1 MKIVVC
7 IKQVPDTTVVKIDP
21 KTGTLIREG
30 VPSIINPEDKNAL
43 EEALRLK
50 DEHGAHVTVITMG
63 PPQAKDALRESLAM
77 GADEA
82 ILITDRAFAGAD
94 TLATSEAL
102 AGAIR
107 KLPYDIILGGR
118 QAIDGDTAQVGP
130 EIAEHLGI
138 PQVTYVQDVKVE
150 GNKVTVNRALEN
162 GHEIIEVQTPV
173 LLTAIK
179 ELNEPRYMNARDIY
193 ESANKEIQIWTADD
207 IDVDKSKLGLSGSP
221 TKVKKSMTK
230 EVKGQ
235 GEIVNMAPKDAVEHV
250 LAKLKEKHYI

>member
-1 MKIVVC
+1 
-7 IKQVPDTTVVKIDP
+7 
-21 KTGTLIREG
+21 
-30 VPSIINPEDKNAL
+30 
-43 EEALRLK
+43 
-50 DEHGAHVTVITMG
+50 
-63 PPQAKDALRESLAM
+63 
-77 GADEA
+77 
-82 ILITDRAFAGAD
+82 
-94 TLATSEAL
+94 
-102 AGAIR
+102 
-107 KLPYDIILGGR
+107 
-118 QAIDGDTAQVGP
+118 
-130 EIAEHLGI
+130 LGI
-138 PQVTYVQDVKVE
+138 SQVTYVQAVE
-150 GNKVTVNRALEN
+150 ANGDKLTINRALEN